1 MDHEFGEPTCTTARK
16 LCMNDH
22 APLLPPGADAETR
35 RTAVYLV
42 MSQIPPGK
50 VVSYGELAA
59 MAGLGR
65 AARWVGRLMS
75 QLLDDTSLPRVIAA
89 GGRLSLPA
97 GTAAGHEQRMR
108 LRAEGLTIVNDRV
121 DMRRHGWH
129 STELNG

>member
-1 MDHEFGEPTCTTARK
+1 
-16 LCMNDH
+16 MNDH
-22 APLLPPGADAETR
+22 APLLPPSADAETR
-35 RTAVYLV
+35 RAAVYLV

-75 QLLDDTSLPRVIAA
+75 QLPDDTSLPWHRVIAA

>member
-1 MDHEFGEPTCTTARK
+1 
-16 LCMNDH
+16 
-22 APLLPPGADAETR
+22 
-35 RTAVYLV
+35 
-42 MSQIPPGK
+42 
-50 VVSYGELAA
+50 
-59 MAGLGR
+59 
-65 AARWVGRLMS
+65 RWVGRLMS
-75 QLLDDTSLPRVIAA
+75 QLPDDTSLPWHRVIAA